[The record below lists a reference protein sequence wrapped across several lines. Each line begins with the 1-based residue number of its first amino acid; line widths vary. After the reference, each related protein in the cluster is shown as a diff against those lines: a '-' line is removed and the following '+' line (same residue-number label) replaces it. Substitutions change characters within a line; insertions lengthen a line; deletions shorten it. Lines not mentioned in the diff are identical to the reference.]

1 MKFFVFLISAVC
13 VSMLIATA
21 ACADPRPITVT
32 ITASDPDGNP
42 IQDMPLQC
50 LTNVGAAFGIT
61 DVNGQLVLVLS
72 AQQDEQQLITQ
83 LWDGAMYNNLTISE
97 RLLAERRDNELRN
110 MYSFKPVYLT
120 SLNIGNDQYSV
131 AIQTGPTVR
140 ISGRLVSS
148 TGAPQVGGIGS
159 VHYIAYDDVG
169 EDDDGVFDFGGILK
183 GVGTLLLAQYSTQV
197 HIIEIA
203 GTQVLDDLDLG
214 DVMLVDSPAD
224 APIRITMQNRADL
237 FDSTG
242 VGIALGMSFISTDG
256 SLVIGFPADLEG
268 NVLRELFYVP
278 PPLPLLPPGEYYA
291 VPGLISTQSGMALYL
306 SIREGR
312 QALLDAAGVPKFTA
326 VSGQEVSLTI
336 DARAA
341 YEAVVQVGGD
351 LVPE

>member
-1 MKFFVFLISAVC
+1 MKFVALLIGTVC
-13 VSMLIATA
+13 VSMLTATS

-42 IQDMPLQC
+42 IPDMPLQC
-50 LTNVGAAFGIT
+50 LTNAGAAFGIT
-61 DVNGQLVLVLS
+61 DVNGQLVLVLN

-97 RLLAERRDNELRN
+97 RLLAERRDDELRN

-120 SLNIGNDQYSV
+120 TLNMENDQYSV
-131 AIQTGPTVR
+131 TIHAGPTVR
-140 ISGRLVSS
+140 IRGRLVSS
-148 TGAPQVGGIGS
+148 TRAPQAGGIGS
-159 VHYIAYDDVG
+159 VHYIAYDDVS
-169 EDDDGVFDFGGILK
+169 EDDGGVFDFGGILK

-242 VGIALGMSFISTDG
+242 GALALSTTFISSNGT
-256 SLVIGFPADLEG
+256 LVLGFPADLQG

-291 VPGLISTQSGMALYL
+291 VPGLISDQSGMALYL
-306 SIREGR
+306 SIRAGR
-312 QALLDAAGVPKFTA
+312 QAMLDAAGVPKFTA
-326 VSGQEVSLTI
+326 ISGQEVSLTF